1 MEYLVTMTTHVP
13 EETPGQTVAGI
24 RAHQAAHSSELA
36 GRGHLLRLWRPP
48 LRPGESHSR
57 GCSAPQNLAEAQAIR
72 KPRPPDAWMAVRTA
86 PRTPDQID
94 HPGLAAS

>member
-24 RAHQAAHSSELA
+24 RARQAAHSSELA
-36 GRGHLLRLWRPP
+36 GQGHLLRLWRPP
-48 LRPGESHSR
+48 LRPASR
-57 GCSAPQNLAEAQAIR
+57 ARWGCSAPRNLAETQAIL
-72 KPRPPDAWMAVRTA
+72 KPMPLDAWMAVQPA
-86 PRTPDQID
+86 PLAPCQIA

>member
-36 GRGHLLRLWRPP
+36 GQGHLLRLWRPP
-48 LRPGESHSR
+48 LRPGESRSR
-57 GCSAPQNLAEAQAIR
+57 GCSASRNLAEAQAIP
-72 KPRPPDAWMAVRTA
+72 KPMPLDAWMAVQNRA
-86 PRTPDQID
+86 AHPYQID

>member
-24 RAHQAAHSSELA
+24 RVHQAAHSSELA
-36 GRGHLLRLWRPP
+36 GQGHLLRLWRPP
-48 LRPGESHSR
+48 LRPGESRWR
-57 GCSAPQNLAEAQAIR
+57 GCSAPRNLAEAQAIL
-72 KPRPPDAWMAVRTA
+72 KPMPLDAWMAVQTA
-86 PRTPDQID
+86 PLTPYQSD

>member
-1 MEYLVTMTTHVP
+1 MEYLVTMSTYVP

-36 GRGHLLRLWRPP
+36 GQGHLLRPRRPP
-48 LRPGESHSR
+48 VRPGESRSL
-57 GCSAPQNLAEAQAIR
+57 GCSAPRNLAETQAIL
-72 KPRPPDAWMAVRTA
+72 KPMPLDAWMAVQNRA
-86 PRTPDQID
+86 AHPVPDH

>member
-36 GRGHLLRLWRPP
+36 GQGHLLRLWRPP
-48 LRPGESHSR
+48 LRPGESR
-57 GCSAPQNLAEAQAIR
+57 PLGCSAPRNLAETQAIR
-72 KPRPPDAWMAVRTA
+72 KPMPLDAWMAVQNRA
-86 PRTPDQID
+86 AHPYQSD

>member
-13 EETPGQTVAGI
+13 AETPGQTVAGT

-36 GRGHLLRLWRPP
+36 GQGHLLRLWRPP
-48 LRPGESHSR
+48 LRPGESR
-57 GCSAPQNLAEAQAIR
+57 PLDCSAPRNLAEVQAIR
-72 KPRPPDAWMAVRTA
+72 KPMPLDAWMAVQTA
-86 PRTPDQID
+86 PLTPYQID